1 MIAAALLLLEKT
13 AFRKTVR
20 VDATCAQKQMHPY
33 FLKSLKTRSLSCLHV
48 SGKMLYF
55 LIV

>member
-1 MIAAALLLLEKT
+1 MIAAALLLLQKT

-20 VDATCAQKQMHPY
+20 ADATCAQKQMHPY
-33 FLKSLKTRSLSCLHV
+33 FLKSLKTLSLSCLHV

>member
-1 MIAAALLLLEKT
+1 MMCGGSLFCVIGNCVPYDTKT
-13 AFRKTVR
+13 LRCT
-20 VDATCAQKQMHPY
+20 MPPY
-33 FLKSLKTRSLSCLHV
+33 FLKSLKTLSLSCLHV